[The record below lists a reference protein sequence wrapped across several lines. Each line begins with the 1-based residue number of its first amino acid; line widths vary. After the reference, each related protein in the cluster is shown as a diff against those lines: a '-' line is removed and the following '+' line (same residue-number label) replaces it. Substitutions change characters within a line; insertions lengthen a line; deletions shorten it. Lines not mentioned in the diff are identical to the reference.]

1 MAEPADIPGYDS
13 LKLRYDQL
21 QRHVTRFS
29 VVEQELI
36 DTRNRLDAELD
47 RFARINAFYSRAI
60 NAPSEAE
67 FERMVADALI
77 DVFELE
83 IGLFWRVGRDGRL
96 EPTAAASS
104 GVREVH
110 PPMLPLGPWI
120 QEHLHQLGAPGC
132 VFTGGQLRNQP
143 AELNF
148 THLLAGCCRDQ
159 HGRPLAVLVTGIT
172 TEAASFHE
180 VIGSRQLQ
188 VFEVFTKQVAALYVN
203 RANTAI
209 IRRQVLALR
218 QSEERLKLAIEGS
231 EVGFWD
237 WNLATGEVVY
247 SPGWKAMIGCTPSE
261 IPDLRGEWKARLHP
275 DDLEH
280 SSKLVADHL
289 AGRSAVY
296 ENLHRLR
303 HKDGHYVWIM
313 AKGRALRDEHGQ
325 VHRFV
330 GIHIDM
336 SRQKALEERLRE
348 AEDLQRVAREQAE
361 AASRAK
367 SIFVASMSHE
377 IRTPMNGV
385 LGMLQ
390 LLRETE
396 LSPSQAAL
404 VSTAEKSAGALLD
417 IIGDILDLS
426 KVEAGKVELKHQA
439 FDLQSL
445 LNGILELMRVRADM
459 KGIRLAL
466 HLEGR
471 IPGQLLGDPGRLR
484 QVLVNLIGNA
494 IKFTEQGSVSL
505 AVRIIPVQ
513 TVAAHEQAS
522 LTFSVSDTGIGIS
535 QDVLEEIFEPFNQGQ
550 VHLQRNSHGGTGL
563 GLAISRSLVRLMG
576 GEITA
581 RSTQGQGS
589 EFAFTLCLP
598 TALSVALPEDV
609 KPMPK
614 PANVHVAGRVLVVDD
629 SRTGRM
635 VARLML
641 ESTGVLV
648 DEAQD
653 GRQALEM
660 AAEHDYKVIFMDCQ
674 MPVMDGYDSTRQI
687 RGLDGPRATVPI
699 IALTANV
706 QAEDVAKCL
715 ECGMNDYLPKPV
727 NKAQLVEKLVSCPE
741 SGNIGLH
748 VLA

>member
-1 MAEPADIPGYDS
+1 MPGYDS
-13 LKLRYDQL
+13 LKLRYDAL
-21 QRHVTRFS
+21 QKHVTRFS

-36 DTRNRLDAELD
+36 DTRNRLDAELG
-47 RFARINAFYSRAI
+47 RFARINVFYSKAI
-60 NAPSEAE
+60 NAPTEVE
-67 FERMVADALI
+67 FERMVADALV

-83 IGLFWRVGRDGRL
+83 IGLFWRVGPDGRL
-96 EPTAAASS
+96 EPAPAACA
-104 GVREVH
+104 GVRQGH
-110 PPMLPLGPWI
+110 PSMRHLGPWI
-120 QEHLHQLGAPGC
+120 QEHLHQLGGPGC
-132 VFTGGQLRNQP
+132 VFTGGQLRHQP

-159 HGRPLAVLVTGIT
+159 EGRPLAVLVTGIT
-172 TEAASFHE
+172 TMAASFHE
-180 VIGSRQLQ
+180 MIDSQQLQ
-188 VFEVFTKQVAALYVN
+188 VFQVFTKQVAALHAN
-203 RANTAI
+203 RAKAAI
-209 IRRQVLALR
+209 IRSQVLALR

-247 SPGWKAMIGCTPSE
+247 SPGWKAMIGCSPSE
-261 IPDLRGEWKARLHP
+261 IPDLRGEWRARLHP

-280 SSKLVADHL
+280 SMKLVADHL
-289 AGRSAVY
+289 TGRSAMY

-313 AKGRALRDEHGQ
+313 AKGRALRDENGQ

-336 SRQKALEERLRE
+336 SRQKALEQRLRE
-348 AEDLQRVAREQAE
+348 AEDLQRSAREQAE

-396 LSPSQAAL
+396 LSPSQVTL
-404 VSTAEKSAGALLD
+404 VTTAERSASALLD

-426 KVEAGKVELKHQA
+426 KVEAGKVELKQQA
-439 FDLQSL
+439 FDLWSL
-445 LNGILELMRVRADM
+445 LNGILEMMRVRADM
-459 KGIRLAL
+459 KGIGLTL
-466 HLEGR
+466 ELEGR
-471 IPGQLLGDPGRLR
+471 IPGHLLGDPGRLR

-494 IKFTEQGSVSL
+494 IKFTERGG
-505 AVRIIPVQ
+505 VRLTVMIASGQ
-513 TVAAHEQAS
+513 TAAGKDQAN
-522 LTFSVSDTGIGIS
+522 LTFSVSDTGIGIAH
-535 QDVLEEIFEPFNQGQ
+535 DVLEDIFEPFNQGQ
-550 VHLQRNSHGGTGL
+550 VHPQRNTHGGTGL

-581 RSTQGQGS
+581 RSIQGQGS
-589 EFAFTLCLP
+589 DFTFTLSLP
-598 TALSVALPEDV
+598 TVPPEASPGDG
-609 KPMPK
+609 KPLAK
-614 PANVHVAGRVLVVDD
+614 PAHRHVEGRVLVVDD

-635 VARLML
+635 VSRLML

-653 GRQALEM
+653 GQQALEM
-660 AAEHDYKVIFMDCQ
+660 AAEQDYKAIFMDCQ

-687 RGLDGPRATVPI
+687 RALAGPRSKVPI

-715 ECGMNDYLPKPV
+715 DCGMNDYLPKPV
-727 NKAQLVEKLVSCPE
+727 NKAQLLEKLDICAASSTGGFDAV
-741 SGNIGLH
+741 
-748 VLA
+748 A

>member
-1 MAEPADIPGYDS
+1 MAETADIAGYDS

-21 QRHVTRFS
+21 QKHVTRFS

-83 IGLFWRVGRDGRL
+83 IGLFWRVNRDGGL

-110 PPMLPLGPWI
+110 PSMLPLGPWI
-120 QEHLHQLGAPGC
+120 QEHLHQLGEPGC
-132 VFTGGQLRNQP
+132 MFTGGQLQHQP
-143 AELNF
+143 AELSF

-159 HGRPLAVLVTGIT
+159 EGRPLAVLVTGIT
-172 TEAASFHE
+172 TMAACFHE
-180 VIGSRQLQ
+180 VIGSQQLQ
-188 VFEVFTKQVAALYVN
+188 VFQVFTKQVAALYAN
-203 RANTAI
+203 RAKTAI
-209 IRRQVLALR
+209 IRSQVLALR

-237 WNLATGEVVY
+237 WNLTSGEVVY
-247 SPGWKAMIGCTPSE
+247 SPGWKAMIGCSPSE
-261 IPDLRGEWKARLHP
+261 IPDLRGEWRTRLHP

-280 SSKLVADHL
+280 SMKLVAGHL
-289 AGRSAVY
+289 TGRSVVY

-313 AKGRALRDEHGQ
+313 AKGRALRDENGQ

-348 AEDLQRVAREQAE
+348 AEDLQRSAREQAE

-396 LSPSQAAL
+396 LSPSQATL
-404 VSTAEKSAGALLD
+404 VSTAERSANALLD

-426 KVEAGKVELKHQA
+426 KVEAGKVELKQLA

-445 LNGILELMRVRADM
+445 LNGILEMMRVRAEM

-466 HLEGR
+466 DLEGR
-471 IPGQLLGDPGRLR
+471 IPGHMLGDAGRLR

-494 IKFTEQGSVSL
+494 IKFTEQGGVRLTVSISPAGL
-505 AVRIIPVQ
+505 D
-513 TVAAHEQAS
+513 QAS
-522 LTFSVSDTGIGIS
+522 LTFSVTDTGIGIS

-550 VHLQRNSHGGTGL
+550 VHPQRNIHGGTGL

-581 RSTQGQGS
+581 RSIQGQGS
-589 EFAFTLCLP
+589 EFAFTLCMP
-598 TALSVALPEDV
+598 TAFPAALPDDV
-609 KPMPK
+609 KPLAK
-614 PANVHVAGRVLVVDD
+614 PADVHVSGRVLVVDD

-648 DEAQD
+648 DEAED
-653 GRQALEM
+653 GRQALQM
-660 AAEHDYKVIFMDCQ
+660 AAGQDYKIIFMDCQ

-687 RGLDGPRATVPI
+687 RGLASLRSRVPI
-699 IALTANV
+699 VALTANV

-727 NKAQLVEKLVSCPE
+727 NKTQLLEKLVACAASE
-741 SGNIGLH
+741 TGGGN
-748 VLA
+748 AQA